1 MGTRRFAW
9 TMLALILGATPAS
22 AQEFPA
28 GAVRLV
34 TSGTGGGNDFI
45 ARDIAQG
52 IAKPLGHP
60 VTVENLHG
68 GVAPGEAV
76 AKSAPDGRTVL
87 VYNNTLWIGPLLQHA
102 NYDAARDFAPVGE
115 LARTPNVL
123 VVNASAP
130 AKSVPELIALARS
143 RPGELKYGASGTGAG
158 NHLAG
163 ELFGAMAG
171 VKIVPVNYKGIRGA
185 IEDLMEDRLQ
195 LMFPTTVSGA
205 PLVRSGKLRALG
217 VTSATPTALL
227 PGVAPVAASGL
238 PGYEAITIFCA
249 FVPAATPAAAV
260 GRLNREMMGYLAR
273 PDVKEKLFATGM
285 EVVAGSPAQLT
296 ATMKSELARMGRVIR
311 DSGIRGGG

>member
-143 RPGELKYGASGTGAG
+143 RPGDR
-158 NHLAG
+158 
-163 ELFGAMAG
+163 
-171 VKIVPVNYKGIRGA
+171 GIG
-185 IEDLMEDRLQ
+185 
-195 LMFPTTVSGA
+195 
-205 PLVRSGKLRALG
+205 
-217 VTSATPTALL
+217 
-227 PGVAPVAASGL
+227 
-238 PGYEAITIFCA
+238 
-249 FVPAATPAAAV
+249 AAAYGV
-260 GRLNREMMGYLAR
+260 RVAKRATSVSPETPGQSPPLAFRLFQSLRRRQRKWRLH
-273 PDVKEKLFATGM
+273 LT
-285 EVVAGSPAQLT
+285 SPA
-296 ATMKSELARMGRVIR
+296 
-311 DSGIRGGG
+311 